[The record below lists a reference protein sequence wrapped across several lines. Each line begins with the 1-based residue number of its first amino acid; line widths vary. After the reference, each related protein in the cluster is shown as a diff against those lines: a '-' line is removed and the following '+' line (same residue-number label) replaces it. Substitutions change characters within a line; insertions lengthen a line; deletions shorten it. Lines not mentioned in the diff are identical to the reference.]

1 MCTFVCMDIMW
12 CSQTVL
18 TVFTVWEGAFICLFV
33 ASWHQSLS
41 ALLLYLCCDELRSS
55 DRWNL
60 LFRVQVAGT
69 VSGLTGVL
77 NKFVTVRTFYQ
88 SDKPAGRSLR
98 ISPNVCVCARAC
110 AFVDPASHLLI
121 FPRHFAGHSCCMPR
135 RLTDRSVAKCNGRVL
150 APNRTVLSVCEW
162 WNGVHGT
169 DRLQDCVPGEGWQ
182 WQLGYCSPSAG
193 IVVVCVYT
201 VDKDGRSLIFHVQLV
216 PKHIIYVWVARQG
229 LLLLLLLLLLLRN
242 PEMLSTSYAANVT
255 LSVTWTKLDSLKSM
269 YLLPWMTL

>member
-98 ISPNVCVCARAC
+98 ISPNVCVC
-110 AFVDPASHLLI
+110 
-121 FPRHFAGHSCCMPR
+121 
-135 RLTDRSVAKCNGRVL
+135 
-150 APNRTVLSVCEW
+150 
-162 WNGVHGT
+162 
-169 DRLQDCVPGEGWQ
+169 
-182 WQLGYCSPSAG
+182 
-193 IVVVCVYT
+193 VCVCAC
-201 VDKDGRSLIFHVQLV
+201 VRICGSRFASSHISSPLCWSQLL
-216 PKHIIYVWVARQG
+216 H
-229 LLLLLLLLLLLRN
+229 
-242 PEMLSTSYAANVT
+242 AAQIDRPVCRK
-255 LSVTWTKLDSLKSM
+255 V
-269 YLLPWMTL
+269 